1 MGLELSFP
9 CLHAEVQAFRYA
21 GVKTGIQDGKEKA
34 GFLLE
39 FIPKKI
45 GAGMTTRRT
54 RIGKVDFK
62 STICLRTPRLQGEGS
77 LVYRV
82 RNNAPLGFE
91 SRYSGTGISN
101 GVNS

>member
-1 MGLELSFP
+1 
-9 CLHAEVQAFRYA
+9 
-21 GVKTGIQDGKEKA
+21 VKTGIQDGKEKA

-77 LVYRV
+77 LVYPV
-82 RNNAPLGFE
+82 RNNAPLLPPGQSLRLE
-91 SRYSGTGISN
+91 TERPSGPAALRGKLLTFLIF
-101 GVNS
+101 